1 MRAIILIEPGRI
13 HYEAITLK
21 GVFHYTPADVRK
33 AYELLG
39 MGRIDVKPLISVS
52 YPLKH
57 TQKAFEKLSK
67 GKGIKYAIIP

>member
-1 MRAIILIEPGRI
+1 MLAIILVEPVRI

-21 GVFHYTPADVRK
+21 GIHYTPADVHK

-39 MGRIDVKPLISVS
+39 KGRIDVKPLISGS

>member
-1 MRAIILIEPGRI
+1 M
-13 HYEAITLK
+13 
-21 GVFHYTPADVRK
+21 RK

-39 MGRIDVKPLISVS
+39 KGRIDVKPLISGS